1 MASFT
6 GEKRAVEKYSESLKS
21 AYGSGVREGF
31 AAGMGMGVVMVLL
44 FCGYSLGIWYG
55 AKLILEKGYSGAQV
69 MNVIFA
75 VLTGSL

>member
-1 MASFT
+1 M
-6 GEKRAVEKYSESLKS
+6 EKYNKSLKS
-21 AYGSGVREGF
+21 AYKSGVREGL
-31 AAGMGMGVVMVLL
+31 AAGLGMGTVMVLL

-55 AKLILEKGYSGAQV
+55 AKLILEKGYTGAQV